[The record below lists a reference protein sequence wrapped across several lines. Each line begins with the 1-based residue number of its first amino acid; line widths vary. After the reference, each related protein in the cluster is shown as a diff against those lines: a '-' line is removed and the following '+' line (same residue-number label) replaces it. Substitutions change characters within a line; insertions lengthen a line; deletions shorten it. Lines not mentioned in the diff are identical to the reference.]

1 MIGFRNV
8 AVHQYQ
14 TLDMRIAAA
23 VIERDLDDVL
33 AFCQS
38 LAELRS
44 AS

>member
-23 VIERDLDDVL
+23 VIERDLDDAL
-33 AFCQS
+33 AFCRRV
-38 LAELRS
+38 AELS
-44 AS
+44 ST